1 MNLGVS
7 LFKGEFDTGKKQNF
21 YLRNIYMM
29 VLLFIQEEPNGKLLY
44 GNLKK
49 KLEASGMNKQK
60 GQIELA
66 RAVI

>member
-7 LFKGEFDTGKKQNF
+7 LFKGEFETGKKQNF
-21 YLRNIYMM
+21 FLKNIYMM
-29 VLLFIQEEPNGKLLY
+29 ILLFIQEEPDGKLLY

-49 KLEASGMNKQK
+49 RLEASGINKQK